1 MNHKRRKSTNTPDVI
16 CTRRHVNR
24 YKARG
29 NTSSLSD
36 VKMKT
41 ILDELDELLINMGKY
56 PNKEELYKDALRA
69 LLRAKPDLRR
79 DMAVELYKEK
89 IISLSRA
96 AEIYGSNIEDF
107 KELRKE
113 KGIKIEVPSIPVEEV
128 DREVESILQM

>member
-1 MNHKRRKSTNTPDVI
+1 MSFVLDIMSIDIR
-16 CTRRHVNR
+16 
-24 YKARG
+24 ARS

>member
-1 MNHKRRKSTNTPDVI
+1 MSITI
-16 CTRRHVNR
+16 
-24 YKARG
+24 KARS
-29 NTSSLSD
+29 NKFSLSD

-107 KELRKE
+107 KELLKE
-113 KGIKIEVPSIPVEEV
+113 KGIKIEVTSIPVEEI
-128 DREVESILQM
+128 DKEVESILQM